1 MTAFDR
7 LAIVSTILAGLLL
20 SALVSLHHYGEKRY
34 EAGYSAAVL
43 AGKEQHDKD
52 AEKYRKLESDT
63 RINDEKRDA
72 EAQQKEQ
79 EYAQNLDAAQHR
91 LRIGVDRLRCPEVSP
106 VQSTTSSSD
115 RSAPTEST
123 TDGSGPDLMPEAA
136 EDILGYGAA
145 IASLVSRYDRIVERY
160 EECRTMNAK

>member
-7 LAIVSTILAGLLL
+7 LAIASIILAGLLL
-20 SALVSLHHYGEKRY
+20 SAIISLHHYGEKRY

-63 RINDEKRDA
+63 RIHDEKRDA

-91 LRIGVDRLRCPEVSP
+91 LRIGVDRLRCPTVSP
-106 VQSTTSSSD
+106 VQPAAPSSD
-115 RSAPTEST
+115 RSTPSEPS
-123 TDGSGPDLMPEAA
+123 TDGSGPDIVPQVAS
-136 EDILGYGAA
+136 DILGYGSA
-145 IASLVSRYDRIVERY
+145 IASLVSRYERVAERF
-160 EECRTMNAK
+160 EECRQMNAK